1 MAQPS
6 ASQFLTA
13 AILKNKVDQAQRRR
27 PSFNT
32 QGGPFAG
39 KRFTKQKI
47 LSNNTVYLAYRDEWG
62 SYLDAQTGMVD
73 PAAKIDLKFV
83 LNTTAYLRNIF
94 LNGNLTSL
102 KCAYT
107 TIEDVDFEEFET
119 AQCDTSILNDKDEV
133 LFPMNTD
140 RAEDPAPE
148 NSGPNPG
155 YRPALSAETSSV
167 TIRCQCSHMSYYT
180 IIEDD
185 VEPIVEEPLLS
196 GSGGTFADWPTVVA
210 LLYFSLV
217 LGASLVYARAK
228 DIENATTLKQM
239 EEGEEELPGDHLL
252 LNDKAKS
259 NK

>member
-1 MAQPS
+1 
-6 ASQFLTA
+6 
-13 AILKNKVDQAQRRR
+13 
-27 PSFNT
+27 
-32 QGGPFAG
+32 
-39 KRFTKQKI
+39 
-47 LSNNTVYLAYRDEWG
+47 
-62 SYLDAQTGMVD
+62 MVD

-94 LNGNLTSL
+94 LNGNVGRL

-133 LFPMNTD
+133 LFSMNTD
-140 RAEDPAPE
+140 QAEDPAPE
-148 NSGPNPG
+148 SSGSNPG
-155 YRPALSAETSSV
+155 NGPVLSAETSSV

-185 VEPIVEEPLLS
+185 IEGNGDEEPLLS
-196 GSGGTFADWPTVVA
+196 GKGGTFADWPTVVV

-228 DIENATTLKQM
+228 DIENAMTLKQM